1 MGHYYAEMMCE
12 KCGRVRCSC
21 PPTPPSSKENWFM
34 KNGKTVAQWRADF
47 IKDVEETSAKMDGFK
62 RHLHRTTRMQMMDF
76 YIMMDARPPK

>member
-1 MGHYYAEMMCE
+1 
-12 KCGRVRCSC
+12 
-21 PPTPPSSKENWFM
+21 M